1 MKPFS
6 EKTLVVVGG
15 PTASG
20 KTGLAIRLAK
30 HYQTVVVS
38 ADSRQL
44 FREMTIGTAKPSA
57 EELEEI
63 PHYFINSHSVTQ
75 VMNASLYG
83 EEARTLLHQLF
94 KEKDVVIMA
103 GGSGLYIDAVIHGF
117 DNLPAASPEIRQ
129 HLEEL
134 LKREGIA
141 ALQSLLREKDPA
153 TAAQTDMNNQR
164 RLIRA
169 LEVIMTTGKPVSSL
183 RGKEKEDL
191 PFRVMMVGI
200 DHPRK
205 ELYERIDLRT
215 REMIANGLCDEVA
228 SLLPYRHLPALQTVG
243 YREMFDH
250 LDGKISLKETETLI
264 AQHTRN
270 YAKRQLTWFRKYTE
284 MVWLKPDQ
292 MDFPR

>member
-1 MKPFS
+1 MKSFP

-20 KTGLAIRLAK
+20 KTGLATRLAK

-38 ADSRQL
+38 ADSRQM

-57 EELEEI
+57 NELEEVV
-63 PHYFINSHSVTQ
+63 HYFINSHSITQ
-75 VMNASLYG
+75 EMNASLYG
-83 EEARTLLHQLF
+83 EEARALLHQLF
-94 KEKDVVIMA
+94 NEKEIVIMA

-117 DNLPAASPEIRQ
+117 DDLPACSPETRQ
-129 HLEEL
+129 KLEGLME
-134 LKREGIA
+134 REGIA

-153 TAAQTDMNNQR
+153 TATKTDLDNPR

-169 LEVIMTTGKPVSSL
+169 LEVIMTTGKTMSSL
-183 RGKEKEDL
+183 KGKEKEAL
-191 PFRVMMVGI
+191 PFKVMMVGI

-205 ELYERIDLRT
+205 ELYERIDRRT
-215 REMIANGLCDEVA
+215 REMIVNGLSDEVA
-228 SLLPYRHLPALQTVG
+228 NLLPYRHLPALQTVG
-243 YREMFDH
+243 YREMFDY
-250 LDGKISLKETETLI
+250 LDRNISLKETETLI

-270 YAKRQLTWFRKYTE
+270 YAKRQLTWFRKYKE

-292 MDFPR
+292 MYVPR